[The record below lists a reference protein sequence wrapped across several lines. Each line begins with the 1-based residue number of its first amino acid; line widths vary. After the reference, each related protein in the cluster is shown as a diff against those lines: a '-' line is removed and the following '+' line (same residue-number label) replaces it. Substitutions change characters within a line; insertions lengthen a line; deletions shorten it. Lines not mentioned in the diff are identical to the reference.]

1 MDLLQLMYLI
11 LGGFMLLALITT
23 ILVIAGKDMLYAFFR
38 RFAYKH
44 SDVFVIDSNR
54 QISHYYKKAK
64 DGIFKINGKIYI
76 TNPEKMLNLSD
87 NMIQD
92 AMQKLNLRRK
102 RLEKRI
108 TRLEEKAEIIK
119 KKIKGL
125 SDIPE
130 NVNIIDSLNMQ
141 RMEILNRVETLKGK
155 LKIRDQNYY
164 FNRRGAYFYLED
176 DPIPKDLHEWFS
188 EMDSK
193 QLENV
198 IIRAQTKDPK
208 NLVNFEKTV
217 VWLKR
222 FIIFCLIAS
231 AIASFFAFKNNS
243 MIQELGQKIG
253 ITFSI

>member
-1 MDLLQLMYLI
+1 
-11 LGGFMLLALITT
+11 
-23 ILVIAGKDMLYAFFR
+23 
-38 RFAYKH
+38 
-44 SDVFVIDSNR
+44 
-54 QISHYYKKAK
+54 
-64 DGIFKINGKIYI
+64 
-76 TNPEKMLNLSD
+76 MLNLSD